1 MFHTLGLK
9 PFWMDDIKWVGEK
22 LAMKTS
28 DKMEKILH
36 GMPNGMA
43 DEWTLL
49 KNIYP
54 SSHPGDKSNG
64 GRMGCIR
71 RIARND
77 ARFIILGPGASTI
90 ALSN

>member
-1 MFHTLGLK
+1 
-9 PFWMDDIKWVGEK
+9 
-22 LAMKTS
+22 MKTS
-28 DKMEKILH
+28 DKMEEILH

-54 SSHPGDKSNG
+54 SSYPGDKSNG

-77 ARFIILGPGASTI
+77 ARFMILGAGASTI
-90 ALSN
+90 ALSK